1 MIYTCEIESE
11 IYSKL
16 SSYIRFL
23 IDKKPDITLG
33 LATGSTMKPLYS
45 VFLQQF
51 QNNKL
56 DVSRLR
62 TFNLDEYIGLP
73 AGHPQ
78 SYRHYMQQHLFSGL
92 GLAAGQTCLPD
103 GCCSN
108 VEDECA
114 RYSAAITAAGGLDFQ
129 LLGIGTNGHIGFNEP
144 GTAFD
149 SRTHVVE
156 LSENTRID
164 NSRLF
169 ADPSEMPTHAI
180 TMGISEIMGARE
192 IALVVTGEHKAQ
204 IMLDLYNSPADPLLP
219 ASVLK
224 LHPNV
229 RVYLD
234 EAAANLLPAGACQH
248 G

>member
-1 MIYTCEIESE
+1 MYYKLQDPAQIAECLIE
-11 IYSKL
+11 
-16 SSYIRFL
+16 RVVAL
-23 IDKKPDITLG
+23 ISDKPNAVIG
-33 LATGSTMKPLYS
+33 LATGSTMEPLYS

-51 QNNKL
+51 QSNRL

-169 ADPSEMPTHAI
+169 ADPAEMPTHAI

-234 EAAANLLPAGACQH
+234 EAAASLLPAGACQR